1 MIKKI
6 TFVFALFVALSGTS
20 FADTAFSGVDGAD
33 DLIEAYGGTRNGGD
47 C

>member
-1 MIKKI
+1 MMKKI
-6 TFVFALFVALSGTS
+6 TFVFALLVAFSGTS
-20 FADTAFSGVDGAD
+20 FAGTAFSGVDGAD